1 MNQKAFKRVSL
12 KNAAINGFLVI
23 IYLLWCYYGMGQIK
37 SEHILLVILWLA
49 GYYIN
54 DTSRRFVK
62 AFIFFIVFWLLYDAM
77 RVVPNY
83 EINTVHIRQP
93 YEIEKWLFGIS
104 DAGKIL
110 TPNEYFAIYHQ
121 KILDFLSG
129 FFYINWMPIPLGFGV
144 YLFIKNKKLFLQFSA
159 AFLLV
164 NIAGFIIY
172 YLYPAAPPWYVAK
185 YGFDLHLGVP
195 GSRAGLERFDYLI
208 NYPLFQNIYNKNAN
222 VLAAMPS
229 LHATYPLIVTYY
241 SIKAK
246 MSKFWI
252 AFFAFFTLGIW
263 FSAVYSNHHYLI
275 DVIAGVT
282 LALLVLTL
290 FDKLLNG
297 NNPVQ
302 RLLNYW
308 EKQI

>member
-1 MNQKAFKRVSL
+1 MNQFQRFTTKNLIVNSL
-12 KNAAINGFLVI
+12 LTLA
-23 IYLLWCYYGMGQIK
+23 YLLWCYFGIGTIK
-37 SEHILLVILWLA
+37 SEHILLVVIWLA

-54 DTSRRFVK
+54 DTTRRFVK
-62 AFIFFIVFWLLYDAM
+62 AFAFFMLFWIIYDGM

-83 EINTVHIRQP
+83 EVNTVHIRQP
-93 YEIEKWLFGIS
+93 YEIEKWLFGIH
-104 DAGKIL
+104 DLGKIL
-110 TPNEYFAIYHQ
+110 TPNEYFALHHQ
-121 KILDFLSG
+121 KIGDFLSG

-144 YLFIKNKKLFLQFSA
+144 YLFIKNKKLFLQFSL

-185 YGFDLHLGVP
+185 YGFDLQLGVP
-195 GSRAGLERFDYLI
+195 GSRAGLARFDELI

-246 MSKFWI
+246 MPKFWI
-252 AFFAFFTLGIW
+252 GLFAFFTLGIW

-275 DVIAGVT
+275 DVLAGIL
-282 LALLVLTL
+282 LASVVL
-290 FDKLLNG
+290 FVFEKIVNG
-297 NNPVQ
+297 DNPLQ
-302 RLLNYW
+302 RVLSYW
-308 EKQI
+308 EEGI